1 MEILNFL
8 YSKPN
13 LCVKLTICSLGFNQR
28 ILQYICTMISP
39 KSIEEVMTT
48 VKIEEVI
55 EDFVNL
61 KRKGSNYT
69 GLCPFHDE
77 KTPSFAVSPSKGIF
91 KCFGCGKGGSAL
103 NFIMEHESLSYTEA
117 IRYLA
122 NKYRIEL
129 VETQQTQEDKDAREL
144 SDSLYILNDFAKQ
157 YYQDQLFNTDE
168 GKSIG
173 LSYFKE
179 RGYLESTIREF
190 GLGYAPNTK
199 DGFTKAA
206 LKKQFKEEHLKLL
219 GLTTRNDYDFF
230 RTRVM
235 FSVHNLS
242 GKVVALAGRIMTSDK
257 TQPKYINSPES
268 EIYVKHKILY
278 GIYQAKT
285 AIRKEDECILV
296 EGYTDVITLHQGG
309 IRNVVA
315 SSGTALNKEQVKLI
329 RRFTQNIKLIY
340 DGDPAGI
347 NAALRGL
354 DIILEEDMN
363 IRLVLLP
370 DKEDPDS
377 FFKKNGTEKFAEY
390 LKENEKDFILFK
402 ADHLLQFAGNDPIKR
417 VEVFKEIIQSIAK
430 VADHMKRFTYINLCS
445 TLMKMDEQILIAEV
459 AKVMDQN
466 LKAKRIQENRDR
478 LRANREVASNVDFS
492 TDERNDF
499 NLPVIPVTP
508 RITGDEF
515 QERDLARIMIC
526 GCDKLYGENEDSTVG
541 EYLVTNIEDSLASF
555 ENAVYQQVFSYAIDK
570 IKKREKLTPQD
581 FIHHPSSEIAIL
593 AVDFLSTPYIL
604 ANWEEKNIFLQ
615 TQKVPEENYPRD
627 AYQAIMR
634 FKLKKIGKIIDD
646 TQKNLSS
653 QSGMDEEDKKLEL
666 RVLMQMQ
673 KERNEI
679 ARMLNNVIL
688 P

>member
-1 MEILNFL
+1 
-8 YSKPN
+8 
-13 LCVKLTICSLGFNQR
+13 
-28 ILQYICTMISP
+28 MITA
-39 KSIEEVMTT
+39 KSIEEVMSA
-48 VKIEEVI
+48 VKIEDVI

-61 KRKGSNYT
+61 KRKGTNYT

-103 NFIMEHESLSYTEA
+103 NFIMEHESMSYTEA

-129 VETQQTQEDKDAREL
+129 VETQQTQEEKEAKEL
-144 SDSLYILNDFAKQ
+144 SDSLYILNDFARQ
-157 YYQDQLFNTDE
+157 HYQDQLFNTDE
-168 GKSIG
+168 GRSVG

-179 RGYLESTIREF
+179 RGYLESTIKSF

-199 DGFTKAA
+199 DGFTQAA

-219 GLTTRNDYDFF
+219 GLTTRSDNDFF
-230 RTRVM
+230 RSRVM
-235 FSVHNLS
+235 FSIHNLS
-242 GKVVALAGRIMTSDK
+242 GKVVALAGRIMTNDK
-257 TQPKYINSPES
+257 NQPKYINSPES
-268 EIYVKHKILY
+268 EIYIKHKILY

-309 IRNVVA
+309 IQNVVA

-329 RRFTQNIKLIY
+329 KRFTQNIKLIY

-377 FFKKNGTEKFAEY
+377 FFKKQGTEKFLQF
-390 LKENEKDFILFK
+390 LKEQEKDFILFK
-402 ADHLLQFAGNDPIKR
+402 ADYLLQFAGQDPIKR

-430 VADHMKRFTYINLCS
+430 VADHMKRHTYINLCS
-445 TLMKMDEQILIAEV
+445 NLMKMDEQILISEV
-459 AKVMDQN
+459 AKVIDQN
-466 LKAKRIQENRDR
+466 LKNKRVQENRDR
-478 LRANREVASNVDFS
+478 IRAGKVEAAKADFEKNVQYED
-492 TDERNDF
+492 DMPV
-499 NLPVIPVTP
+499 LPLTT
-508 RITGDEF
+508 RLTGDEY
-515 QERDLARIMIC
+515 QERDLARILIC
-526 GCDKLYGENEDSTVG
+526 GCDKPYSEESGITIG
-541 EYLVTNIEDSLASF
+541 EYLLTNIEDSLDSF
-555 ENAVYQQVFSYAIDK
+555 ENPLYKKVFIIALESMQ
-570 IKKREKLTPQD
+570 KKEMLNPHT
-581 FIHHPSSEIAIL
+581 FVHHTDNEISIL
-593 AVDFLSTPYIL
+593 AIDFLSTPYAL
-604 ANWEEKNIFLQ
+604 AKWDERNIFLQ
-615 TQKVPEENYPRD
+615 TQKLPDENFPRD

-634 FKLKKIGKIIDD
+634 FKLKKIGKIIEQ
-646 TQKNLSS
+646 TQKNLSQ
-653 QSGMDEEDKKLEL
+653 QSEIDEEDKKLEL
-666 RVLMQMQ
+666 RVLIQMQ

-679 ARMLNNVIL
+679 AKMLNNVIL

>member
-1 MEILNFL
+1 
-8 YSKPN
+8 
-13 LCVKLTICSLGFNQR
+13 
-28 ILQYICTMISP
+28 MITA
-39 KSIEEVMTT
+39 KSIEEVMSA
-48 VKIEEVI
+48 VKIEDVI

-61 KRKGSNYT
+61 KRKGTNYT

-103 NFIMEHESLSYTEA
+103 NFIMEHESMSYTEA

-129 VETQQTQEDKDAREL
+129 VETQQTQEEKEAKEL
-144 SDSLYILNDFAKQ
+144 SDSLYILNDFARQ
-157 YYQDQLFNTDE
+157 HYQDQLFNTDE
-168 GKSIG
+168 GRSVG

-179 RGYLESTIREF
+179 RGYLESTIKSF

-199 DGFTKAA
+199 DGFTQAA

-219 GLTTRNDYDFF
+219 GLTTRSDNDFF
-230 RTRVM
+230 RSRVM
-235 FSVHNLS
+235 FSIHNLS
-242 GKVVALAGRIMTSDK
+242 GKVVALAGRIMTNDK
-257 TQPKYINSPES
+257 NQPKYINSPES
-268 EIYVKHKILY
+268 EIYIKHKILY

-309 IRNVVA
+309 IQNVVA

-329 RRFTQNIKLIY
+329 KRFTQNIKLIY

-377 FFKKNGTEKFAEY
+377 FFKKQGTEKFLQF
-390 LKENEKDFILFK
+390 LKEQEKDFILFK
-402 ADHLLQFAGNDPIKR
+402 ADYLLQFAGQDPIKR

-430 VADHMKRFTYINLCS
+430 VADHMKRHTYINLCS
-445 TLMKMDEQILIAEV
+445 NLMKMDEQILISEV
-459 AKVMDQN
+459 AKVIDQN
-466 LKAKRIQENRDR
+466 LKNKRVQENRDR
-478 LRANREVASNVDFS
+478 IRAGKVEAAKADFEKNVQYED
-492 TDERNDF
+492 DMPV
-499 NLPVIPVTP
+499 LPLTT
-508 RITGDEF
+508 RLTGDEY
-515 QERDLARIMIC
+515 QERDLARILIC
-526 GCDKLYGENEDSTVG
+526 GCDKPYSEESGITIG
-541 EYLVTNIEDSLASF
+541 EYLLTNIEDSLDSF
-555 ENAVYQQVFSYAIDK
+555 ENPLYKKVFITALESMQ
-570 IKKREKLTPQD
+570 KKEILNPHT
-581 FIHHPSSEIAIL
+581 FVHHTDNEISIL
-593 AVDFLSTPYIL
+593 AIDFLSTPYAL
-604 ANWEEKNIFLQ
+604 AKWDERNIFLQ
-615 TQKVPEENYPRD
+615 TQKLPDENFPRD

-634 FKLKKIGKIIDD
+634 FKLKKIGKIIEQ
-646 TQKNLSS
+646 TQKNLSQ
-653 QSGMDEEDKKLEL
+653 QSEMDEEDKKLEL
-666 RVLMQMQ
+666 RVLIQMQ

-679 ARMLNNVIL
+679 AKMLNNVIL

>member
-1 MEILNFL
+1 
-8 YSKPN
+8 
-13 LCVKLTICSLGFNQR
+13 
-28 ILQYICTMISP
+28 MITA
-39 KSIEEVMTT
+39 KSIEEVMSA
-48 VKIEEVI
+48 VKIEDVI

-61 KRKGSNYT
+61 KRKGTNYT

-129 VETQQTQEDKDAREL
+129 VETQQTQEEKEAKEL
-144 SDSLYILNDFAKQ
+144 SDSLYILNDFARQ

-168 GKSIG
+168 GRSVG

-179 RGYLESTIREF
+179 RGYLETTIKSF

-199 DGFTKAA
+199 DSFTQAA

-219 GLTTRNDYDFF
+219 GLTTRSDNDFF
-230 RTRVM
+230 RSRVM
-235 FSVHNLS
+235 FSIHNLS
-242 GKVVALAGRIMTSDK
+242 GKVVALAGRIMTNDK
-257 TQPKYINSPES
+257 NQPKYINSPES
-268 EIYVKHKILY
+268 EIYIKHKILY

-309 IRNVVA
+309 IQNVVA

-329 RRFTQNIKLIY
+329 KRFTQNIKLIY

-377 FFKKNGTEKFAEY
+377 FFKKQGTEKFQQF
-390 LKENEKDFILFK
+390 LKDNEKDFILFK
-402 ADHLLQFAGNDPIKR
+402 ADHLLQFAGTDPIKR

-430 VADHMKRFTYINLCS
+430 VADHMKRHTYINLCS
-445 TLMKMDEQILIAEV
+445 NLMKMDEQILISEV

-466 LKAKRIQENRDR
+466 LKNRRVQENRDR
-478 LRANREVASNVDFS
+478 IRAGRSDTNQTIGEKAVHFEDDMPV
-492 TDERNDF
+492 
-499 NLPVIPVTP
+499 LPLTA
-508 RITGDEF
+508 RLTGDEY
-515 QERDLARIMIC
+515 QERDLTRILIC
-526 GCDKLYGENEDSTVG
+526 GCDKPYTEDSGITIG
-541 EYLVTNIEDSLASF
+541 EYLITNIEDSIDSF
-555 ENAVYQQVFSYAIDK
+555 ENSLYKK
-570 IKKREKLTPQD
+570 IFTIAAEVMRKKEKLD
-581 FIHHPSSEIAIL
+581 SSYFVHHPDNEISIL
-593 AVDFLSTPYIL
+593 AIDFLSTPYAL
-604 ANWEEKNIFLQ
+604 AKWDERNIFLQ
-615 TQKVPEENYPRD
+615 TQKLPDENFPRD

-634 FKLKKIGKIIDD
+634 FKLKKIGKIIEQ
-646 TQKNLSS
+646 TQKNLST
-653 QSGMDEEDKKLEL
+653 QVELDEEEKKLEL
-666 RVLMQMQ
+666 RVLIQMQ

>member
-1 MEILNFL
+1 
-8 YSKPN
+8 
-13 LCVKLTICSLGFNQR
+13 
-28 ILQYICTMISP
+28 MISP

-61 KRKGSNYT
+61 KRKGTNYT

-129 VETQQTQEDKDAREL
+129 VESQQTQEDKDAREL
-144 SDSLYILNDFAKQ
+144 SDSLYILNDFARQ

-179 RGYLESTIREF
+179 RGYLETTIREF

-199 DGFTKAA
+199 DGLTKAA

-315 SSGTALNKEQVKLI
+315 SSGTALNKEQVRLI
-329 RRFTQNIKLIY
+329 KRFTQNIKLIY

-377 FFKKNGTEKFAEY
+377 FFKKNGTEKFAAY

-430 VADHMKRFTYINLCS
+430 VADHMKRFTYVNLCS

-459 AKVMDQN
+459 AKVIDQN
-466 LKAKRIQENRDR
+466 LKARRIQENRDR
-478 LRANREVASNVDFS
+478 LRANREVASQVDFS
-492 TDERNDF
+492 TDERNEF
-499 NLPVIPVTP
+499 NLPVIPVSP
-508 RITGDEF
+508 RMAGDEY

-526 GCDKLYGENEDSTVG
+526 GCDKKYSDSNETTIA
-541 EYLVTNIEDSLASF
+541 EYLIDNIEDLINSF
-555 ENAVYQQVFSYAIDK
+555 DNSTYKSVFTFALNK
-570 IKKREKLTPQD
+570 IKKNEKLSPHD
-581 FIHHPSSEIAIL
+581 FVNNSNSDLAIL
-593 AVDFLSTPYIL
+593 AVDFLYTPYTF
-604 ANWEEKNIFLQ
+604 ANWARKNIFLE
-615 TQKVPEENYPRD
+615 TQKMPDENFPKDALNAVLRFKFNKYPRLINEM
-627 AYQAIMR
+627 QK
-634 FKLKKIGKIIDD
+634 KLTESID
-646 TQKNLSS
+646 LS
-653 QSGMDEEDKKLEL
+653 EEDKKIEL
-666 RVLMQMQ
+666 LVTRKMQE
-673 KERNEI
+673 ERSQI
-679 ARMLNNVIL
+679 AKLLNNVVY
-688 P
+688 PKQ

>member
-1 MEILNFL
+1 
-8 YSKPN
+8 
-13 LCVKLTICSLGFNQR
+13 
-28 ILQYICTMISP
+28 
-39 KSIEEVMTT
+39 MTT

-144 SDSLYILNDFAKQ
+144 SDSLYILNDFARQ

-278 GIYQAKT
+278 GIYQAKS

-296 EGYTDVITLHQGG
+296 EGYTDVIT
-309 IRNVVA
+309 
-315 SSGTALNKEQVKLI
+315 
-329 RRFTQNIKLIY
+329 
-340 DGDPAGI
+340 
-347 NAALRGL
+347 
-354 DIILEEDMN
+354 
-363 IRLVLLP
+363 
-370 DKEDPDS
+370 
-377 FFKKNGTEKFAEY
+377 
-390 LKENEKDFILFK
+390 
-402 ADHLLQFAGNDPIKR
+402 
-417 VEVFKEIIQSIAK
+417 
-430 VADHMKRFTYINLCS
+430 
-445 TLMKMDEQILIAEV
+445 
-459 AKVMDQN
+459 
-466 LKAKRIQENRDR
+466 
-478 LRANREVASNVDFS
+478 
-492 TDERNDF
+492 
-499 NLPVIPVTP
+499 
-508 RITGDEF
+508 
-515 QERDLARIMIC
+515 
-526 GCDKLYGENEDSTVG
+526 
-541 EYLVTNIEDSLASF
+541 
-555 ENAVYQQVFSYAIDK
+555 
-570 IKKREKLTPQD
+570 
-581 FIHHPSSEIAIL
+581 
-593 AVDFLSTPYIL
+593 
-604 ANWEEKNIFLQ
+604 
-615 TQKVPEENYPRD
+615 
-627 AYQAIMR
+627 
-634 FKLKKIGKIIDD
+634 
-646 TQKNLSS
+646 
-653 QSGMDEEDKKLEL
+653 
-666 RVLMQMQ
+666 
-673 KERNEI
+673 
-679 ARMLNNVIL
+679 
-688 P
+688 

>member
-1 MEILNFL
+1 M
-8 YSKPN
+8 SA
-13 LCVKLTICSLGFNQR
+13 VR
-28 ILQYICTMISP
+28 I
-39 KSIEEVMTT
+39 ED
-48 VKIEEVI
+48 VI

-61 KRKGSNYT
+61 KRKGTNYT

-103 NFIMEHESLSYTEA
+103 NFIMEHESMSYTEA

-129 VETQQTQEDKDAREL
+129 VETQQTQEEKEAKEL
-144 SDSLYILNDFAKQ
+144 SDSLYILNDFARQ
-157 YYQDQLFNTDE
+157 HYQDQLFNTDE
-168 GKSIG
+168 GRSVG

-179 RGYLESTIREF
+179 RGYLESTIKSF

-199 DGFTKAA
+199 DGFTQAA

-219 GLTTRNDYDFF
+219 GLTTRSDNDFF
-230 RTRVM
+230 RSRVM
-235 FSVHNLS
+235 FSIHNLS
-242 GKVVALAGRIMTSDK
+242 GKVVALAGRIMTNDK
-257 TQPKYINSPES
+257 NQPKYINSPES
-268 EIYVKHKILY
+268 EIYIKHKILY

-309 IRNVVA
+309 IQNVVA

-329 RRFTQNIKLIY
+329 KRFTQNIKLIY

-377 FFKKNGTEKFAEY
+377 FFKKQGTEKFLQF
-390 LKENEKDFILFK
+390 LKEQEKDFILFK
-402 ADHLLQFAGNDPIKR
+402 ADHLLQFAGQDPIKR

-430 VADHMKRFTYINLCS
+430 VADHMKRHTYINLCS
-445 TLMKMDEQILIAEV
+445 NLMKMDEQILISEV
-459 AKVMDQN
+459 AKVIDQN
-466 LKAKRIQENRDR
+466 LKNKRVQENRDR
-478 LRANREVASNVDFS
+478 LRAGKSEALKTDFEKS
-492 TDERNDF
+492 VQYEDDMPV
-499 NLPVIPVTP
+499 LPLAT
-508 RITGDEF
+508 RLTGDEY
-515 QERDLARIMIC
+515 QERDLARILIC
-526 GCDKLYGENEDSTVG
+526 GCDKPYADESGITIG
-541 EYLVTNIEDSLASF
+541 EYLLTNIEDSLDSF
-555 ENAVYQQVFSYAIDK
+555 ENPLYKKVFLAALEAMQ
-570 IKKREKLTPQD
+570 KKEMLTPHT
-581 FIHHPSSEIAIL
+581 FVHHSDNEISIL
-593 AVDFLSTPYIL
+593 AIDFLSTPYAL
-604 ANWEEKNIFLQ
+604 AKWDERNIFLQ
-615 TQKVPEENYPRD
+615 TQKLPDENFPRD

-634 FKLKKIGKIIDD
+634 FKLKKIGRIIEQ
-646 TQKNLSS
+646 TQKNLSQ
-653 QSGMDEEDKKLEL
+653 QSEMDEEEKKLEL
-666 RVLMQMQ
+666 RVLIQMQ

-679 ARMLNNVIL
+679 AKMLNNVIL

>member
-1 MEILNFL
+1 
-8 YSKPN
+8 
-13 LCVKLTICSLGFNQR
+13 
-28 ILQYICTMISP
+28 MITA
-39 KSIEEVMTT
+39 KSIEEVMSA
-48 VKIEEVI
+48 VKIEDVI

-61 KRKGSNYT
+61 KRKGTNYT

-103 NFIMEHESLSYTEA
+103 NFIMEHESMSYTEA

-129 VETQQTQEDKDAREL
+129 VETQQTQEEKEAKEL
-144 SDSLYILNDFAKQ
+144 SDSLYILNDFARQ
-157 YYQDQLFNTDE
+157 HYQDQLFNTDE
-168 GKSIG
+168 GRSVG

-179 RGYLESTIREF
+179 RGYLESTIKSF

-199 DGFTKAA
+199 DGFTQAA

-219 GLTTRNDYDFF
+219 GLTTRSDNDFF
-230 RTRVM
+230 RSRVM
-235 FSVHNLS
+235 FSIHNLS
-242 GKVVALAGRIMTSDK
+242 GKVVALAGRIMTNDK
-257 TQPKYINSPES
+257 NQPKYINSPES
-268 EIYVKHKILY
+268 EIFIKHKILY

-309 IRNVVA
+309 IQNVVA

-329 RRFTQNIKLIY
+329 KRFTQNIKLIY

-377 FFKKNGTEKFAEY
+377 FFKKQGTEKFLQF
-390 LKENEKDFILFK
+390 LKEQEKDFILFK
-402 ADHLLQFAGNDPIKR
+402 ADYLLQFAGQDPIKR

-430 VADHMKRFTYINLCS
+430 VADHMKRHTYINLCS
-445 TLMKMDEQILIAEV
+445 NLMKMDEQILISEV
-459 AKVMDQN
+459 AKVIDQN
-466 LKAKRIQENRDR
+466 LKNKRVQENRDR
-478 LRANREVASNVDFS
+478 IRAGKAEAAKADFEKNVQYED
-492 TDERNDF
+492 DMPV
-499 NLPVIPVTP
+499 LPLTT
-508 RITGDEF
+508 RLTGDEY
-515 QERDLARIMIC
+515 QERDLARILIC
-526 GCDKLYGENEDSTVG
+526 GCDKPYSEESGITIG
-541 EYLVTNIEDSLASF
+541 EYLLTNIEDSLDSF
-555 ENAVYQQVFSYAIDK
+555 ENPLYKKVFITALESMQ
-570 IKKREKLTPQD
+570 KKEILNPHT
-581 FIHHPSSEIAIL
+581 FVHHTDNEISIL
-593 AVDFLSTPYIL
+593 AIDFLSTPYAL
-604 ANWEEKNIFLQ
+604 AKWDERNIFLQ
-615 TQKVPEENYPRD
+615 TQKLPDENFPRD

-634 FKLKKIGKIIDD
+634 FKLKKIGKIIEQ
-646 TQKNLSS
+646 TQKNLSQ
-653 QSGMDEEDKKLEL
+653 QSEMDEEDKKLEL
-666 RVLMQMQ
+666 RVLIQMQ

-679 ARMLNNVIL
+679 AKMLNNVIL